1 MTISLGEGSLDVPM
15 SEGIVYI
22 FPFTASA
29 DQEIVISAIS
39 SQRDLDADPLVLILD
54 PDGLPL
60 TANDDTGEWWDSYVQ
75 FRAPVSG
82 EYALVMTHAGGST
95 EGRVEVSF
103 DIAGMFTL
111 GNDGRA
117 FQSRCLSRL
126 DVWRLHHRAGELPPR
141 LESQSA

>member
-1 MTISLGEGSLDVPM
+1 M

-29 DQEIVISAIS
+29 DQEIVVSAIS

-60 TANDDTGEWWDSYVQ
+60 IANDDTGEWWDSYVQ

-82 EYALVMTHAGGST
+82 EVRYRDDPCRRQHRGA
-95 EGRVEVSF
+95 VEFLS
-103 DIAGMFTL
+103 MS
-111 GNDGRA
+111 RA
-117 FQSRCLSRL
+117 CSLWAMMARASRL
-126 DVWRLHHRAGELPPR
+126 TRIAP
-141 LESQSA
+141 